1 MTMSVVPGV
10 TRTVVVPRAWEVH
23 GSTSVAWD
31 AGSYGLVPS
40 AAARVRLG
48 CVFESQPADT
58 FGLLVMRMRPRR
70 GVVAIVHDAWE
81 DLAPSLSLLSGRT
94 SGHTRG
100 GPARRRGARI
110 HLGWKEFAL
119 VYRAELDALPARMH
133 LELVWQI
140 GCWLNCHRTVTILSH
155 ERAPGGDELH
165 ARTQRRVLRE
175 WLLGLPGQVR

>member
-10 TRTVVVPRAWEVH
+10 ARTGVVPRSWEAH
-23 GSTSVAWD
+23 GGTSVARD
-31 AGSYGLVPS
+31 AGGYFLVPS

-48 CVFESQPADT
+48 CVFELQPENT
-58 FGLLVMRMRPRR
+58 FGLLVMRVRPRR
-70 GVVAIVHDAWE
+70 GVVAMVHDAWE
-81 DLAPSLSLLSGRT
+81 DLAPSLTLLSGRT

-110 HLGWKEFAL
+110 HLGWEEFAL
-119 VYRAELDALPARMH
+119 AYRAELDALPARVH

-140 GCWLNCHRTVTILSH
+140 GCWLNFHRTVTILSH
-155 ERAPGGDELH
+155 ERALGGNELH
-165 ARTQRRVLRE
+165 ARTQRRILRE